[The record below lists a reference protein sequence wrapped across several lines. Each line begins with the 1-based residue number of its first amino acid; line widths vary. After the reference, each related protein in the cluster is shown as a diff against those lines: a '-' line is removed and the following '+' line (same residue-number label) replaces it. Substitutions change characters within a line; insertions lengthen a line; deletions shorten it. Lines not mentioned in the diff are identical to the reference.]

1 MGHARKFGAF
11 NLYLILFV
19 FFGSEVNICSEE
31 TVVGEFEVR
40 YPITCNYCEK
50 INISIISCRW
60 FVHNFRAKITLP
72 CHGDISEELNSPS
85 LPCAKNSLMVLPA
98 AM

>member
-11 NLYLILFV
+11 NLYLIIIILF

-40 YPITCNYCEK
+40 YPIMCEWLQWSLRVLRK
-50 INISIISCRW
+50 VYTELIY
-60 FVHNFRAKITLP
+60 KLP
-72 CHGDISEELNSPS
+72 SP
-85 LPCAKNSLMVLPA
+85 PQG
-98 AM
+98 

>member
-40 YPITCNYCEK
+40 YPIMYSHSSFCNVRFTNTINRIDKVIVSSSPFYFGKVTSSVIQYLSGK
-50 INISIISCRW
+50 IISI
-60 FVHNFRAKITLP
+60 
-72 CHGDISEELNSPS
+72 
-85 LPCAKNSLMVLPA
+85 
-98 AM
+98 

>member
-40 YPITCNYCEK
+40 YPIMCE
-50 INISIISCRW
+50 W
-60 FVHNFRAKITLP
+60 LQW
-72 CHGDISEELNSPS
+72 S
-85 LPCAKNSLMVLPA
+85 LRVLRKV
-98 AM
+98 

>member
-1 MGHARKFGAF
+1 MVFFFTLKNARKFGAF

-40 YPITCNYCEK
+40 YSIMCEWLQW
-50 INISIISCRW
+50 SLLM
-60 FVHNFRAKITLP
+60 VAKIVKFNL
-72 CHGDISEELNSPS
+72 
-85 LPCAKNSLMVLPA
+85 
-98 AM
+98 